1 MQEFITA
8 LLTAVITAAV
18 PVITVYAVNA
28 LKKAGA
34 NAEADT
40 EDIKVKG
47 YINEITTAVADAVSA
62 TSQTYVDALKQAGK
76 FTAEAQKEAAKK
88 DPKRLYRLPHTGGH
102 KVYRECIRRPQ
113 RIPFQQN

>member
-47 YINEITTAVADAVSA
+47 YV
-62 TSQTYVDALKQAGK
+62 
-76 FTAEAQKEAAKK
+76 KEQLRGETMFMPISWEE
-88 DPKRLYRLPHTGGH
+88 D
-102 KVYRECIRRPQ
+102 KV
-113 RIPFQQN
+113 

>member
-47 YINEITTAVADAVSA
+47 YIN
-62 TSQTYVDALKQAGK
+62 
-76 FTAEAQKEAAKK
+76 
-88 DPKRLYRLPHTGGH
+88 
-102 KVYRECIRRPQ
+102 
-113 RIPFQQN
+113 